1 MCAVRSMLLQL
12 LSLQSRGLWAFSK
25 MPWRLVTDWPYSF
38 NFNRCFAPQHFWYL
52 SDSFRFYLCDSMIFH
67 VYISHFQFR
76 FQHCKL
82 RVSNQVELQFLCI
95 FPHCRL
101 TVIIKIGWMTSI
113 GQGAL
118 LHALTS
124 NNQSPFGRGNS
135 HYTCIRTEYVWVI
148 LYMYIIIYIYY
159 NYIYIYYNYIYII
172 IYIYNIIYI
181 YICVL
186 YVYTHPERLWFLKT
200 FHLPTPA
207 YGALQGEWH
216 WRDIRLNFLFGC
228 LNILQP
234 GPLGKTTRALI
245 RTTRAQVML
254 IEAIWSEHSDRQCA
268 RWCVLMHSRGFA
280 WFLRASAAHQTD
292 LNHFKSV
299 FGSSGLRTLTT
310 MASTRRAGAT
320 CRSAPQSLVGL
331 LEWIFG
337 YFWYF

>member
-148 LYMYIIIYIYY
+148 LYMYIIIYIYIII
-159 NYIYIYYNYIYII
+159 IYIYYNYIYII
-172 IYIYNIIYI
+172 IYIYNI
-181 YICVL
+181 
-186 YVYTHPERLWFLKT
+186 
-200 FHLPTPA
+200 
-207 YGALQGEWH
+207 
-216 WRDIRLNFLFGC
+216 
-228 LNILQP
+228 
-234 GPLGKTTRALI
+234 
-245 RTTRAQVML
+245 
-254 IEAIWSEHSDRQCA
+254 
-268 RWCVLMHSRGFA
+268 
-280 WFLRASAAHQTD
+280 
-292 LNHFKSV
+292 
-299 FGSSGLRTLTT
+299 
-310 MASTRRAGAT
+310 
-320 CRSAPQSLVGL
+320 
-331 LEWIFG
+331 
-337 YFWYF
+337 

>member
-1 MCAVRSMLLQL
+1 MWFHDIPCLYIPFSISLSALQTQGVKSGGIAVFVYLPSLQTHGDHQDWL
-12 LSLQSRGLWAFSK
+12 NDFDWTRCTLTCTNLEQSKPLWSWQLSLHMHKHRIC
-25 MPWRLVTDWPYSF
+25 M
-38 NFNRCFAPQHFWYL
+38 
-52 SDSFRFYLCDSMIFH
+52 
-67 VYISHFQFR
+67 
-76 FQHCKL
+76 
-82 RVSNQVELQFLCI
+82 SNMC
-95 FPHCRL
+95 
-101 TVIIKIGWMTSI
+101 
-113 GQGAL
+113 
-118 LHALTS
+118 
-124 NNQSPFGRGNS
+124 
-135 HYTCIRTEYVWVI
+135 
-148 LYMYIIIYIYY
+148 IYI
-159 NYIYIYYNYIYII
+159 
-172 IYIYNIIYI
+172 IIYI

-234 GPLGKTTRALI
+234 GPLGKTTQALI